1 MTIINRNKKG
11 GYMSAVL
18 QILFLLLII
27 YTIMLLFLFLRQKQM
42 VYIPYGTMN
51 STPESVGL
59 DYKEVTIET
68 RDGLK
73 LCAWFVGED
82 SASEKDEKDV
92 IFLCHGNGGNIS
104 HRLNNFLAFESL
116 GLRTFIF
123 DYRGYGKSEG
133 SPTEEG
139 TYMDSEAALEHLV
152 KVEKIPLERIILMGR
167 SLGGPIAARL
177 ATKVKA
183 KALILESTFTS
194 ITDLGAQWY
203 PFLPVRAL
211 SRYKYNTLE
220 YLKNIHPMPVL
231 IVHSPQD
238 ELIPYGHG
246 VTLWEA
252 APEPKQFL
260 KIAGTHNEGFITD
273 GDTYTSG
280 LLVFLSE

>member
-1 MTIINRNKKG
+1 MKKVKHRKQG
-11 GYMSAVL
+11 GYMTVVL
-18 QILFLLLII
+18 QVLFLLLMI
-27 YTIMLLFLFLRQKQM
+27 YTLLLLFLYLRQKQM
-42 VYIPYGTMN
+42 VYIPYSTIN
-51 STPESVGL
+51 STPETVGL
-59 DYKEVTIET
+59 AYKEVTVET
-68 RDGLK
+68 RDGLNI
-73 LCAWFVGED
+73 CAWFVGD
-82 SASEKDEKDV
+82 DTPPNKDV

-139 TYMDSEAALEHLV
+139 TYMDSEAALEHLI
-152 KVEKIPLERIILMGR
+152 KVENIPPERIIIMGR

-177 ATKVKA
+177 ATKVQV

-220 YLKNIHPMPVL
+220 YLKNIKPMPVL

-238 ELIPYGHG
+238 ELIPYDHG
-246 VTLWEA
+246 VALWEA
-252 APEPKQFL
+252 ASDPKQFL
-260 KIAGTHNEGFITD
+260 KIAGTHNEGFVTD

-280 LLVFLSE
+280 LLLFLTQ